1 MFLFSVNTL
10 HPVAELG
17 GNHEDVSVTDQTHA
31 EGTPLSFFPTVA
43 VTESSME
50 AFTVKPETHTLV
62 PFIPNN
68 LPDVMSAV
76 TFETPLTEEEVQ
88 GYPEGTALIPSDILS
103 LGTVEETTT
112 DVAEDVETEVQEI
125 PVRDPADDRGD
136 TPAELLP
143 DGKFTQGFYLK
154 QDMEDRSELSILRE
168 SVQGS
173 IHYLN
178 IERWR

>member
-17 GNHEDVSVTDQTHA
+17 ENHEDASVTDQTHTK
-31 EGTPLSFFPTVA
+31 GTPLSFFPTIA

-76 TFETPLTEEEVQ
+76 TFKTPLSEEEVQ
-88 GYPEGTALIPSDILS
+88 GYPEGTVQAPSDILP
-103 LGTVEETTT
+103 LETVVETTI
-112 DVAEDVETEVQEI
+112 DIEEDLETELQE
-125 PVRDPADDRGD
+125 VLGRDHADDGGD
-136 TPAELLP
+136 RPGKLLP
-143 DGKFTQGFYLK
+143 DGKFT
-154 QDMEDRSELSILRE
+154 
-168 SVQGS
+168 
-173 IHYLN
+173 
-178 IERWR
+178 